1 MVPADDLRR
10 WFEHPWLD
18 DGLLVRP
25 PIQLQGPSEMDQ
37 WRVFIRGT
45 ELGLQ
50 PTTRE
55 GLARDLSSVGLRSLM
70 LVLADINQLL
80 RVDGVANRE
89 LQARFLRD
97 LAPKLGEHVAR
108 LPNLDKRVLFF
119 PQQLLVLMK
128 MALLHCPDHDDPR
141 TDQPWRDTVVRMLL
155 QVSDLLATAMPGNA
169 GTPPSH
175 DEMLRFH
182 MQTFML
188 NRTEGYAHVIP
199 RAWHIYT
206 ELACSP
212 EFASHPDLVDVAAV
226 FARATGLDLR
236 EYIAL
241 GFALLAHLIDRSVV
255 RGNYNADQRGFN
267 PRIYFDLP
275 RLGEHGAQ
283 FLRALTLDYSTARQA
298 IGNTSPETSRFL
310 LDTLA
315 FMRQPLYAIHSEL
328 TVPLHMPFVEA
339 RFTSGLYWTI
349 ADFLRGHERE
359 RFTRFFG
366 RLFEAYVRNVFHRAL
381 PNRPPLTRRVIPD
394 FPYQSRDGER
404 RTSDVILCYPRTAV
418 FIEATAGR
426 LRFERSVL
434 EGDLSA
440 FDADLERLVL
450 GKARQ
455 VHERIQDFRAGLFDL
470 DGQPAAAF
478 PRIIPII
485 VTPESLPEGS
495 IFWNHL
501 RGLLR
506 QSGSLTA
513 DEIDD
518 LQLIDVE
525 ELELLEP
532 VLGAHD
538 FVSILDQRRQQQAR
552 DASFKNF
559 LLSTYIPGR
568 NPFLVDA
575 VGRLH
580 RFTLQTFFGKD
591 ESGTPEGVR

>member
-1 MVPADDLRR
+1 
-10 WFEHPWLD
+10 
-18 DGLLVRP
+18 
-25 PIQLQGPSEMDQ
+25 
-37 WRVFIRGT
+37 
-45 ELGLQ
+45 
-50 PTTRE
+50 
-55 GLARDLSSVGLRSLM
+55 
-70 LVLADINQLL
+70 
-80 RVDGVANRE
+80 
-89 LQARFLRD
+89 
-97 LAPKLGEHVAR
+97 
-108 LPNLDKRVLFF
+108 
-119 PQQLLVLMK
+119 
-128 MALLHCPDHDDPR
+128 
-141 TDQPWRDTVVRMLL
+141 
-155 QVSDLLATAMPGNA
+155 
-169 GTPPSH
+169 
-175 DEMLRFH
+175 
-182 MQTFML
+182 
-188 NRTEGYAHVIP
+188 
-199 RAWHIYT
+199 
-206 ELACSP
+206 
-212 EFASHPDLVDVAAV
+212 
-226 FARATGLDLR
+226 
-236 EYIAL
+236 
-241 GFALLAHLIDRSVV
+241 
-255 RGNYNADQRGFN
+255 
-267 PRIYFDLP
+267 
-275 RLGEHGAQ
+275 
-283 FLRALTLDYSTARQA
+283 
-298 IGNTSPETSRFL
+298 
-310 LDTLA
+310 
-315 FMRQPLYAIHSEL
+315 
-328 TVPLHMPFVEA
+328 
-339 RFTSGLYWTI
+339 
-349 ADFLRGHERE
+349 
-359 RFTRFFG
+359 
-366 RLFEAYVRNVFHRAL
+366 
-381 PNRPPLTRRVIPD
+381 VIPD